1 MDSAPTARRIAAAV
15 LIAAAS
21 TACTTLE
28 EEMQP
33 VVDSLHTSE
42 MNAAIEAAAPGKPP
56 PAPPKGQM

>member
-1 MDSAPTARRIAAAV
+1 MATRSFAHLGAAFLLATACA
-15 LIAAAS
+15 
-21 TACTTLE
+21 ACTTLE